1 MWQAGDEVGQ
11 ARVRSSRCLSHSEVS
26 QGLLNVNFIFC
37 QDGLSKGIFRQII
50 QDGIRHGNDIYISLL
65 HYYIVKDLGFLD
77 HLASTNAA
85 NTHPSTTS
93 RLSEH

>member
-11 ARVRSSRCLSHSEVS
+11 ARVRSSRCLSHSEAGR
-26 QGLLNVNFIFC
+26 GLLNVNFIFC
-37 QDGLSKGIFRQII
+37 QGGVSMGIFCQII
-50 QDGIRHGNDIYISLL
+50 QGGIKHGNDIYISLL

-77 HLASTNAA
+77 HLASNNAA